1 MKTKISVLAF
11 LLFFSS
17 CSIFKTSQTI
27 NEKNTDE
34 TSTNV
39 KVDSDNTFNKF
50 LGDYAI
56 EILGIPSGEDGSL
69 TMKVSAENDILKAE
83 LIGDSVEASSF
94 FKFQTVEVE
103 DDILFIEVFVPEYSV
118 TGFFELYVEGNEVA
132 GYAFDMFEICL
143 LYTSDAADE

>member
-1 MKTKISVLAF
+1 MKSKILVLAF
-11 LLFFSS
+11 LLVFSS

-39 KVDSDNTFNKF
+39 EVISDNIYKKF

-56 EILGIPSGEDGSL
+56 EIMGIPSGDDGSL
-69 TMKVSAENDILKAE
+69 TIKVSAENDILKAE
-83 LIGDSVEASSF
+83 LIGDSVEASNI

-103 DDILFIEVFVPEYSV
+103 DDILFIEIFVPEYSV
-118 TGFFELYVEGNEVA
+118 TGFFELYVEGNEVT
-132 GYAFDMFEICL
+132 GYAFDMFEIIG
-143 LYTSDAADE
+143 TKSD

>member
-11 LLFFSS
+11 LLVFSS

-27 NEKNTDE
+27 TEKNTDE

-39 KVDSDNTFNKF
+39 EVESDNTFDKF

-83 LIGDSVEASSF
+83 LTGDSVEASSF
-94 FKFQTVEVE
+94 FEFQTVEVE

-118 TGFFELYVEGNEVA
+118 TGFFEL
-132 GYAFDMFEICL
+132 
-143 LYTSDAADE
+143 

>member
-11 LLFFSS
+11 LLVFSS

-27 NEKNTDE
+27 TEKNTDE

-39 KVDSDNTFNKF
+39 EVESNNTFNKF

-83 LIGDSVEASSF
+83 LTGDSVEASSF

-118 TGFFELYVEGNEVA
+118 TGFFELYVEGNEVT
-132 GYAFDMFEICL
+132 GYAFDMLEIIG
-143 LYTSDAADE
+143 TKTD

>member
-11 LLFFSS
+11 LLVFSS

-27 NEKNTDE
+27 TEKNTDE

-39 KVDSDNTFNKF
+39 EVESDNTFNKF

-83 LIGDSVEASSF
+83 LTGDSVEASSF

-118 TGFFELYVEGNEVA
+118 TGFFELYVEGNEVT
-132 GYAFDMFEICL
+132 GYAFDMLEIIG
-143 LYTSDAADE
+143 TKTD

>member
-11 LLFFSS
+11 LLVFSS

-27 NEKNTDE
+27 TEKNTDE

-39 KVDSDNTFNKF
+39 EVKSDNTFKKF

-83 LIGDSVEASSF
+83 LTGDSVEASSF

-118 TGFFELYVEGNEVA
+118 TGFFELYVEGNEVT
-132 GYAFDMFEICL
+132 GYAFDMLEIIG
-143 LYTSDAADE
+143 TKTD

>member
-11 LLFFSS
+11 LLVFSS

-27 NEKNTDE
+27 TEKNTDE
-34 TSTNV
+34 TSTIV
-39 KVDSDNTFNKF
+39 EVESDNTFNKF

-83 LIGDSVEASSF
+83 LTGDSVEASSF
-94 FKFQTVEVE
+94 FKFQTV
-103 DDILFIEVFVPEYSV
+103 
-118 TGFFELYVEGNEVA
+118 
-132 GYAFDMFEICL
+132 
-143 LYTSDAADE
+143 

>member
-1 MKTKISVLAF
+1 MKSKILVFAF
-11 LLFFSS
+11 LLVFSS

-39 KVDSDNTFNKF
+39 EVVSDNIYKKF

-56 EILGIPSGEDGSL
+56 EIMGIPSGDDGSL
-69 TMKVSAENDILKAE
+69 TISVSAENDILKAE
-83 LIGDSVEASSF
+83 LIGDSVEASNI

-118 TGFFELYVEGNEVA
+118 TGFFELYVEGNEVE
-132 GYAFDMFEICL
+132 GYAFDMFEIIG
-143 LYTSDAADE
+143 TKTD

>member
-11 LLFFSS
+11 LLVFSS

-27 NEKNTDE
+27 TEKNTDE

-39 KVDSDNTFNKF
+39 EVESDNTFNKF

-83 LIGDSVEASSF
+83 LTGDSVEASSF

-132 GYAFDMFEICL
+132 GHAFDMFEIIG
-143 LYTSDAADE
+143 TKSD

>member
-1 MKTKISVLAF
+1 MKSKILVLAF
-11 LLFFSS
+11 LLVFSS

-39 KVDSDNTFNKF
+39 EVVSDNIYKKF

-56 EILGIPSGEDGSL
+56 EIMGIPSGDDGSL
-69 TMKVSAENDILKAE
+69 TIKVSAENDILKAE
-83 LIGDSVEASSF
+83 LIGDSVEASNI

-103 DDILFIEVFVPEYSV
+103 DDILFIEIFVPEYSV
-118 TGFFELYVEGNEVA
+118 TGFFELYVEGNEVT
-132 GYAFDMFEICL
+132 GYAFDMFEIIG
-143 LYTSDAADE
+143 TKSD